1 VWSLAGAMTAGIL
14 VLGYH
19 HREIRVSKQHVGVL
33 APFTADRLR
42 GRERPVFVS
51 TPDPYL
57 SYQDVGRLG
66 RWGESWGPRMPILTS
81 LSRANYRMFKRL

>member
-1 VWSLAGAMTAGIL
+1 MTAGIL

-19 HREIRVSKQHVGVL
+19 HRETRKSKQHIGVL
-33 APFTADRLR
+33 APLTADRLR

-66 RWGESWGPRMPILTS
+66 RWGGFVGTPHADLNIIITCELQ
-81 LSRANYRMFKRL
+81 KC

>member
-1 VWSLAGAMTAGIL
+1 MTAGIL

-19 HREIRVSKQHVGVL
+19 HRETRKSKQHIGVL
-33 APFTADRLR
+33 APLTADRLR

-57 SYQDVGRLG
+57 VGTPHADPNIIITCEL
-66 RWGESWGPRMPILTS
+66 
-81 LSRANYRMFKRL
+81 